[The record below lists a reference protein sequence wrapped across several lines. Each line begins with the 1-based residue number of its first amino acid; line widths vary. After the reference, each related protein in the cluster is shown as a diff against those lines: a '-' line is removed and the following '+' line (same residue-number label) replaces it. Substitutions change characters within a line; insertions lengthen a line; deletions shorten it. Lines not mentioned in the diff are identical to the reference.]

1 MSRSIFIIGALFFV
15 FGFVTWLNGAL
26 IPYFKIVCE
35 LSNFESLL
43 VAFCFYIS
51 YFVMALP
58 SSWILNKTGFKNG
71 MMIGLWVMA
80 LGMLLFIPAA
90 LSRNYAIFLGGLFVI
105 GSGLAVLQTAANP
118 YVTVLGDPE
127 SAAQRISIMGISN
140 KIAGVLS
147 PLLLGSIVFAN
158 AGELTSMLPSMTE
171 QDKAIILNDLAT
183 KIIPPYVGMALVLT
197 VLGLAIWK
205 INLPAIDLNSLQKN
219 ENEIGENR
227 TSVLAYP
234 NLVLGVVALFLYV
247 GVEVIAGDTII
258 SYAMSQGIALDTAKT
273 FTSYTLAAMIIGYIL
288 GIYTI
293 PKHIKQENALV
304 VSALLGMIFSLV
316 TVFSEGYISVFFIA
330 ALGLANAVM
339 WPAIWPLSI
348 KNLGKH
354 TGTGS
359 SLLIM
364 AIAGGALLPLVYG
377 KLADAF
383 SSREAYWLIL
393 PCYGYIL
400 YFALKGNK
408 IGKWQ

>member
-147 PLLLGSIVFAN
+147 PLLLGFIVFAN

-171 QDKAIILNDLAT
+171 QDKAVILNDLAT

-205 INLPAIDLNSLQKN
+205 INLPAINLNALQN
-219 ENEIGENR
+219 SENETGENR

-293 PKHIKQENALV
+293 PKYIKQENALA

-383 SSREAYWLIL
+383 SSREAYWLML

-408 IGKWQ
+408 IEKWQ

>member
-1 MSRSIFIIGALFFV
+1 
-15 FGFVTWLNGAL
+15 
-26 IPYFKIVCE
+26 
-35 LSNFESLL
+35 
-43 VAFCFYIS
+43 
-51 YFVMALP
+51 
-58 SSWILNKTGFKNG
+58 

>member
-1 MSRSIFIIGALFFV
+1 M